1 MAELNEILDLPGNRR
16 MFDAL
21 AGLLRAEQAIAFL
34 GAGASAGMYPL
45 WSQFIDQLADH
56 AAAEGKAEA
65 RDAARWKADKTS
77 SPQQRVNVIVRR
89 LGEDKYRNFLK
100 ATFGPRYHSE
110 GKRYTPTHAA
120 LVRLPF
126 RGYVTTNYDPALEFA
141 RMDLRP
147 GCLTTGTPTWQEDD
161 EVHRWLTG
169 DVFDEDHACPM
180 LWLHGYWQRPQG
192 IVLNA
197 GEYGQA
203 YKPGVYRKTFERL
216 WEQDHLV
223 FAGFGF
229 NDPQFTFMVGEI
241 MRDLQGTRAPARHI
255 ALLGLTLESDGAFPD
270 ATAIQEWRENL
281 EADYH
286 VRALFYPV
294 RGGDHSALQVLL
306 ESLATACDRASTTPA
321 TLANLPACPFAPAPV
336 PTKWVHETTNDDK
349 FTGRN
354 DELAR
359 LDRWVRDCELRAIAV
374 CAVGGTGKTALVGH
388 WLKNT
393 SGWQSR
399 PFAGLF
405 GWSFYQDRDAAHFL
419 LEFLLW
425 AHARLGTSKPRDG
438 TDLVRA
444 AIKVFRAH
452 PLVIVLDGLE
462 VLQEG
467 PEESLHGSFLDGDL
481 RELLGAFCQQEHQG
495 LAVLTSRFVFADLER
510 FLGTAFHQ
518 LELAGLLPDQGASL
532 LGEMDVRGPVA
543 EREQISDRLDG
554 HPLGLRVF
562 AEALPE
568 ADRDHPLRFRDQ
580 AFSTRGLSAGSPLN
594 DKLRRLLT
602 FYEQRL
608 PLVQA
613 RLLSVVALFRSPV
626 ADETVLRLVRGLFD
640 EGGGEALHDE
650 NVLAAELR
658 KLNTRG
664 ILSREPMEGGHGSA
678 CHPILR
684 DHFRALLLGTGAA
697 TARRAADLLKGP
709 PAYEEPR
716 SLKEIEPVLLAIE
729 LLLDAGEFQ
738 AAHELYRARLGNG
751 QLFINI
757 VASAAGLSCTLGF
770 VRDEGR
776 RKQCEEKTT
785 RGDLAFYLA
794 SVGVNAMN
802 SGQYDT
808 AVRFLSE
815 GNDLAREMQDDRN
828 LSIGLR
834 NISNLL
840 VYLGRLAD
848 AKETADKALRLA
860 SENKDERQVFS
871 NYAHRGWAAT
881 LSASSKQLLSSAED
895 FALANE
901 LEKKND
907 PDFAE
912 LHSLRGIQWAELL
925 LRGGHPSQAARRTQV
940 NLLVCERNRWN
951 DNIARCHWMRGWCA
965 LAEGRLEEAQAE
977 LCKAEPILHRGQMLF
992 DFARLHVTAGQVA
1005 LAQRDWAEA
1014 LRRAGEALALAA
1026 PRGMR
1031 LVHADALMVR
1041 GRARLLEAE
1050 TDSAARAA
1058 DDAEEALRL
1067 ARDCDYAWAERDA
1080 LFLQAD
1086 AQAALAA
1093 SQDTANPHAARR
1105 NRDLAR
1111 RAQDEAHALA
1121 AKLCLTEEDLVDA
1134 ERKAKAWLA
1143 KWEAEKQKHKED
1155 E

>member
-1 MAELNEILDLPGNRR
+1 
-16 MFDAL
+16 
-21 AGLLRAEQAIAFL
+21 
-34 GAGASAGMYPL
+34 
-45 WSQFIDQLADH
+45 
-56 AAAEGKAEA
+56 
-65 RDAARWKADKTS
+65 
-77 SPQQRVNVIVRR
+77 
-89 LGEDKYRNFLK
+89 
-100 ATFGPRYHSE
+100 
-110 GKRYTPTHAA
+110 
-120 LVRLPF
+120 
-126 RGYVTTNYDPALEFA
+126 
-141 RMDLRP
+141 
-147 GCLTTGTPTWQEDD
+147 
-161 EVHRWLTG
+161 
-169 DVFDEDHACPM
+169 
-180 LWLHGYWQRPQG
+180 YWQRPQG

-241 MRDLQGTRAPARHI
+241 MRDLQGARAQARHI
-255 ALLGLTLESDGAFPD
+255 AILGLTLESDGALPD

-294 RGGDHSALQVLL
+294 RGGDHSAFQVLL
-306 ESLATACDRASTTPA
+306 EGLATACGRASTTPA
-321 TLANLPACPFAPAPV
+321 TLPSLPASPFAPASIPSR
-336 PTKWVHETTNDDK
+336 WVHETTNDDK

-359 LDRWVRDCELRAIAV
+359 LDRWVRDRNLRAIAV

-419 LEFLLW
+419 RELLLW
-425 AHARLGTSKPRDG
+425 AHERLRTLEPQEG

-444 AIKVFRAH
+444 AIKVVRAH

-467 PEESLHGSFLDGDL
+467 PEESRHGSFLDGAL

-495 LAVLTSRFVFADLER
+495 LAVLTSRFVFTDLER

-518 LELAGLLPDQGASL
+518 LELAGLLPDQGAAL
-532 LGEMDVRGPVA
+532 LGEMDVRGLAA

-562 AEALPE
+562 AEALPD
-568 ADRDHPLRFRDQ
+568 ADRDHPLRFLDQ
-580 AFSTRGLSAGSPLN
+580 AFSTRGLFTSSPLN
-594 DKLRRLLT
+594 DKLRRLLA

-608 PLVQA
+608 PLVQT

-626 ADETVLRLVRGLFD
+626 ADETVLGLARGLFGRMRKVPLPD
-640 EGGGEALHDE
+640 DGAL
-650 NVLAAELR
+650 ATELR
-658 KLNTRG
+658 KLQVRG

-684 DHFRALLLGTGAA
+684 DHFRALLLETGAS
-697 TARRAADLLKGP
+697 TARRAADLLKGQP
-709 PAYEEPR
+709 SVEEPR

-738 AAHELYRARLGNG
+738 AANELYNARLANG
-751 QLFINI
+751 RAFLQIP
-757 VASAAGLSCTLGF
+757 APTAGLSCALGF

-785 RGDLAFYLA
+785 RRRLAFYLND
-794 SVGVNAMN
+794 VGLSAMIC
-802 SGQYDT
+802 GQYDT
-808 AVRFLSE
+808 ALRFLSE
-815 GNDLAREMQDDRN
+815 GNDLNREMQNAIN
-828 LSIGLR
+828 LSIGLQ
-834 NISNLL
+834 NKSELL

-848 AKETADKALRLA
+848 AKETATEALRLA

-912 LHSLRGIQWAELL
+912 LYSLRGIQWAELL
-925 LRGGHPSQAARRTQV
+925 LRGGHPSQAARRTQA
-940 NLLVCERNRWN
+940 NLRICERNRWN
-951 DNIARCHWMRGWCA
+951 DDIARCYWMLGWCA
-965 LAEGRLEEAQAE
+965 LAEARLDDAQAE
-977 LCKAEPILHRGQMLF
+977 LRKAEPILHRGQILF
-992 DFARLHVTAGQVA
+992 DLARLHVIAGQVA
-1005 LAQRDWAEA
+1005 LERQDPADA
-1014 LRRAGEALALAA
+1014 LHLAGEALALAQS
-1026 PRGMR
+1026 RGMR
-1031 LVHADALMVR
+1031 LVHADALVVR
-1041 GRARLLEAE
+1041 GPARLLEAE

-1067 ARDCDYAWAERDA
+1067 ARECGYAWAERDA

-1086 AQAALAA
+1086 AHAALAA
-1093 SQDTANPHAARR
+1093 SQDAANPHAARR
-1105 NRDLAR
+1105 SRDLAR
-1111 RAQDEAHALA
+1111 RAQADAQALA
-1121 AKLCLTEEDLVDA
+1121 AKLRLTEEDLADA

-1143 KWEAEKQKHKED
+1143 KWEADKQKDKE
-1155 E
+1155 EE